1 MKSNIFMFA
10 LGAAVGSLVTWKLV
24 EKKYKDLADEEI
36 ASMEEYYNNKLMG
49 DEEFRDADFE
59 EIDEE
64 LQGLTPEECE
74 DIGKSIL
81 EGINEGLNYTAT
93 AGLAAIEEDT
103 EGIFET
109 QANIREYIKPY
120 VITPEEFGEYG
131 NETKLL
137 TYYSD
142 FVLADEEGEIIIDP
156 EAVVG
161 DALEHFGEYEDDAV
175 HVRDENIECD
185 YEIIKVEQSFSEL
198 NGEEV

>member
-1 MKSNIFMFA
+1 MKSNIIMFA
-10 LGAAVGSLVTWKLV
+10 LGATAGSLVTWILV
-24 EKKYKDLADEEI
+24 KEKYEKIADEEI
-36 ASMEEYYNNKLMG
+36 ASMEEYYNEKLMG

-120 VITPEEFGEYG
+120 VITPEEYGEYG
-131 NETKLL
+131 NETRSL

-142 FVLADEEGEIIIDP
+142 FVLADEEGEIIVDP

-185 YEIIKVEQSFSEL
+185 YEILKHEKTFSEVYK
-198 NGEEV
+198 EEN